1 MPSKTK
7 RQARFMAACS
17 HGMKSEK
24 CPPRKVSSEFNRADQ
39 RTGILKA
46 RRETKFKEHKRRGRE
61 S

>member
-1 MPSKTK
+1 
-7 RQARFMAACS
+7 MAACS